1 MLLQLEGSIEMNNYA
16 DAVGIEAQ
24 GQDHSEGED
33 FVVTGWGT
41 LSVSILFATYHTNMS
56 VFTVSRYL
64 NHNFC
69 FNF

>member
-1 MLLQLEGSIEMNNYA
+1 MNNYA

-41 LSVSILFATYHTNMS
+41 LSVSIQFVTNHTKMS
-56 VFTVSRYL
+56 VFTVSTL
-64 NHNFC
+64 
-69 FNF
+69 